1 MIAREMDRYCSE
13 RNFMIAERANQPKI
27 PEKLLL
33 SSSPKLPGGGLELD
47 LRDDASEGSD
57 HFLPP
62 SIRLLSVS

>member
-27 PEKLLL
+27 PEKLL

-47 LRDDASEGSD
+47 LRDDA
-57 HFLPP
+57 
-62 SIRLLSVS
+62 